1 MDARVRPQVES
12 SATYPLTSH
21 DRHPFYGESWQ
32 VHEISILKQ
41 VLICAMLLMITN
53 LYRAVIATSGPS
65 STYPKRAY
73 RNPTEDLVS
82 FLDSKHGE
90 DWSIFEFRAE
100 GTGYP
105 DDEVYGRV
113 HHFPWPDH
121 HPPPFALIPSLMA
134 SMRNWING
142 EGKSRRVAVVHC
154 KAGKGRSGTVACSYL
169 ISEQSWSAED
179 AMKQFTERRM
189 RAGFGAGVSI
199 PSQVRWVNYVE
210 RWKNVFNKIYVER
223 PVEILEIH
231 IWGLRKGLKIDVEG
245 YVDEGRKIKRFHRFG
260 KDEFF
265 YQNGG
270 AALKDAS
277 SSSASSGEEE
287 KEKGTGKQGGS
298 SSSKSSTPD
307 KPAPDITEPEPVTE
321 AAWSA
326 LASSPTDSTDNVV
339 LRPKKPVVVP
349 TSDVNIDFER
359 RAVVSYTDW
368 SMITSVGHVW
378 FNAYFEGGYDHDSGV
393 FEIDW
398 DAMDGIKGTSRKGI
412 RSLERL
418 KVVWRYYKPAE
429 EEPSEGKEPEA
440 GVPGAP
446 PPGKVI
452 SEPGPGEE
460 VSEGHAADWRGQDD
474 DVEGE
479 EDRELLEPRR
489 EQGENEKKEN
499 DSTAAPSTVKE

>member
-1 MDARVRPQVES
+1 M
-12 SATYPLTSH
+12 
-21 DRHPFYGESWQ
+21 
-32 VHEISILKQ
+32 
-41 VLICAMLLMITN
+41 
-53 LYRAVIATSGPS
+53 
-65 STYPKRAY
+65 
-73 RNPTEDLVS
+73 
-82 FLDSKHGE
+82 
-90 DWSIFEFRAE
+90 
-100 GTGYP
+100 
-105 DDEVYGRV
+105 
-113 HHFPWPDH
+113 
-121 HPPPFALIPSLMA
+121 
-134 SMRNWING
+134 
-142 EGKSRRVAVVHC
+142 VHC

-169 ISEQSWSAED
+169 ISEQGWSAED

-210 RWKNVFNKIYVER
+210 RWKNVFNKVYVER
-223 PVEILEIH
+223 PVEIIEIH

-270 AALKDAS
+270 AAQKDAS
-277 SSSASSGEEE
+277 SSGEEE
-287 KEKGTGKQGGS
+287 QEKGADKQGGS
-298 SSSKSSTPD
+298 SSNESSTPA
-307 KPAPDITEPEPVTE
+307 KSVQEFTEPEPVTD

-326 LASSPTDSTDNVV
+326 LASAPTDSTDNVV
-339 LRPKKPVVVP
+339 LRPKKPVIVP

-378 FNAYFEGGYDHDSGV
+378 FNAYFEGGYDYDSGV

-418 KVVWRYYKPAE
+418 KVVWRYHKPAKE
-429 EEPSEGKEPEA
+429 KPSEEKEPEA
-440 GVPGAP
+440 DVSGAP

-460 VSEGHAADWRGQDD
+460 VSEGHAADWRGQEDD
-474 DVEGE
+474 INGGNE
-479 EDRELLEPRR
+479 RELLEPRR
-489 EQGENEKKEN
+489 GQEESESNKS
-499 DSTAAPSTVKE
+499 DSAAARSAARE